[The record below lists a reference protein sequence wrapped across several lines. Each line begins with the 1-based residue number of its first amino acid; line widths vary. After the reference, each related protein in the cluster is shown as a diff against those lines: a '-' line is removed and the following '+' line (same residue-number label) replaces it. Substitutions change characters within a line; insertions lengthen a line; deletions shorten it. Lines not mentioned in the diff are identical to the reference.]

1 MCNTRVYG
9 QQTASNGTERIGVRR
24 GGASRV
30 DSSRGERMNAL
41 RKIWE
46 SREERTLNSRRKK
59 NKFTIN
65 RNNGVNYL

>member
-9 QQTASNGTERIGVRR
+9 QQTASNGTERIEVRR

-41 RKIWE
+41 RKI
-46 SREERTLNSRRKK
+46 
-59 NKFTIN
+59 
-65 RNNGVNYL
+65 